1 LFRDPL
7 GISTITSTSTDATPS
22 VGSIITGGGNCGP
35 GGGRRQAGTP
45 ARRRGASGLPAT
57 PSPDA
62 AGRYGDPVTITGVQ
76 VLSLPV
82 SDQDRARDFYVD
94 VLGFELLRDAQ
105 MQPGLR
111 WVQVAPRGAATSV
124 TLVTWFE
131 TMPAGSNRGLV
142 LETDDLEGDVE
153 RLRARGLEFPD
164 GIQQQPW
171 GRFVTFADPDGNGLV
186 LQATSAR
193 RPTTGAAG

>member
-1 LFRDPL
+1 
-7 GISTITSTSTDATPS
+7 
-22 VGSIITGGGNCGP
+22 
-35 GGGRRQAGTP
+35 
-45 ARRRGASGLPAT
+45 
-57 PSPDA
+57 
-62 AGRYGDPVTITGVQ
+62 VTITGVQ

-142 LETDDLEGDVE
+142 LETDDLEGDGE